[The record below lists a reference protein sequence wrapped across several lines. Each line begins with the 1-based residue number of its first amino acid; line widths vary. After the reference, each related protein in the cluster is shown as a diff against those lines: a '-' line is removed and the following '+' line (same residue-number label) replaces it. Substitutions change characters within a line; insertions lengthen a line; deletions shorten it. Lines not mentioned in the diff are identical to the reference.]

1 MRIAMVSEHA
11 SPLVAS
17 DGLGGVDAGGQNV
30 AVRALALAL
39 ADAGHEVVV
48 HTRRTDPRTPRRVPM
63 ASGVV
68 VDHVDAGPAAE
79 LPKDELV
86 DLMDAFSADLAAC
99 WRSER
104 PDVVHAHFWMSGLAA
119 LPAARALGVP
129 VVQTFH
135 ALGSVKRRHQGADDT
150 SPARRVAAES
160 DLGASVDRVLATCRD
175 EAEELAALGV
185 PAEQVTVVPCGVDVE
200 HFTPAGETAP
210 RPSTSGRGG
219 FRVLTVSR
227 LVPRKGVDTV
237 IAALGHLPRD
247 TRLTVAGGPGADRL
261 EDDPEVRRLRAL
273 AARTGVADRVTFLG
287 AVTHDALPALYRGA
301 DAIACVPVYEPFGLV
316 PLEAM
321 ACGRPVVAAAVG
333 GLADTVVDDVTGHH
347 VPAGDP
353 VAVAAALDA
362 LRAHPRRARALGRA
376 GRRRA
381 VAEYG
386 WDRVAAAHEQ
396 AYAGVLAS
404 TTMASG
410 VLTTGSP
417 A

>member
-17 DGLGGVDAGGQNV
+17 NGLGGVDAGGQNV

-63 ASGVV
+63 AAGVV
-68 VDHVDAGPAAE
+68 VDHVDAGPPAE

-99 WRSER
+99 WRADR
-104 PDVVHAHFWMSGLAA
+104 PDIVHAHFWMSGLAA

-129 VVQTFH
+129 IVQTFH
-135 ALGSVKRRHQGADDT
+135 ALGSVKRRHQGPDDT

-160 DLGASVDRVLATCRD
+160 DLGAKVDQVLATCRD
-175 EAEELAALGV
+175 EADELAALGV
-185 PAEQVTVVPCGVDVE
+185 PAGQVTVVPCGVDVE
-200 HFTPAGETAP
+200 HFTPAGDGTP
-210 RPSTSGRGG
+210 RRSASGRGG
-219 FRVLTVSR
+219 FRVLSVSR

-237 IAALGHLPRD
+237 IAALGRLPRD
-247 TRLTVAGGPGADRL
+247 VELTVAGGPGADRL
-261 EDDPEVRRLRAL
+261 DDDPEVRRLRAL

-287 AVTHDALPALYRGA
+287 AVAHDALPGLYRDA
-301 DAIACVPVYEPFGLV
+301 DAVACVPVYEPFGLV

-333 GLADTVVDDVTGHH
+333 GLADTVVDGVTGHH

-353 VAVAAALDA
+353 AAVAAALDA
-362 LRAHPRRARALGRA
+362 LRAHPRRARAFGRA

-396 AYAGVLAS
+396 AYAGVVAS
-404 TTMASG
+404 TEVSSG

>member
-17 DGLGGVDAGGQNV
+17 NGLGGVDAGGQNV

-63 ASGVV
+63 AAGVV
-68 VDHVDAGPAAE
+68 VDHVDAGPPAE

-99 WRSER
+99 WRAER

-129 VVQTFH
+129 IVQTFH

-175 EAEELAALGV
+175 EADELAALGV

-200 HFTPAGETAP
+200 HFTPGDGV
-210 RPSTSGRGG
+210 STSGRGG

-237 IAALGHLPRD
+237 IAALGRLPRD
-247 TRLTVAGGPGADRL
+247 VELTVAGGPSADRL
-261 EDDPEVRRLRAL
+261 DDDPEVRRLRAL

-287 AVTHDALPALYRGA
+287 AVAHDALPGALPRRRRRG
-301 DAIACVPVYEPFGLV
+301 L
-316 PLEAM
+316 
-321 ACGRPVVAAAVG
+321 RPG
-333 GLADTVVDDVTGHH
+333 
-347 VPAGDP
+347 
-353 VAVAAALDA
+353 
-362 LRAHPRRARALGRA
+362 LRAVRARPARGDGLRAPRRRGRGRRARRHRRRRRHRPPRPGGRPGRGRRGARRAAGASPPRPCVRA
-376 GRRRA
+376 GRATPRGRR
-381 VAEYG
+381 VRLG
-386 WDRVAAAHEQ
+386 PRRRRPR
-396 AYAGVLAS
+396 AGVRGRP
-404 TTMASG
+404 G
-410 VLTTGSP
+410 VDHGCRP
-417 A
+417 AC

>member
-17 DGLGGVDAGGQNV
+17 NGLGGVDAGGQNV

-63 ASGVV
+63 AAGVV
-68 VDHVDAGPAAE
+68 VDHVDAGPPAE

-86 DLMDAFSADLAAC
+86 DLMDAFSVDLAAC
-99 WRSER
+99 WRTER

-129 VVQTFH
+129 IVQTFH

-160 DLGASVDRVLATCRD
+160 DLGAKVDQVLATCRD
-175 EAEELAALGV
+175 EADELAALGV
-185 PAEQVTVVPCGVDVE
+185 PAEQMTVVPCGVDVE
-200 HFTPAGETAP
+200 HFTPAGEGAP
-210 RPSTSGRGG
+210 RGSTSGRGG

-237 IAALGHLPRD
+237 IAALGRLPHD
-247 TRLTVAGGPGADRL
+247 VELVVAGGPSADRL
-261 EDDPEVRRLRAL
+261 DDDPEVRRLRAL

-287 AVTHDALPALYRGA
+287 AVAHDALPGLYRGA
-301 DAIACVPVYEPFGLV
+301 DAVACVPVYEPFGLV

-333 GLADTVVDDVTGHH
+333 GLADTVVDGVTGHH

-353 VAVAAALDA
+353 AAVAAALDA
-362 LRAHPRRARALGRA
+362 LRAHPRRARAFGRA

-404 TTMASG
+404 TTVSSG

>member
-63 ASGVV
+63 AAGVV

-99 WRSER
+99 WRAER

-129 VVQTFH
+129 IVQTFH

-160 DLGASVDRVLATCRD
+160 DLGASVDQVLATCRD
-175 EAEELAALGV
+175 EADELAALGV

-200 HFTPAGETAP
+200 HFTPAGDGA
-210 RPSTSGRGG
+210 STSGRSG

-237 IAALGHLPRD
+237 ITALGRLPRD
-247 TRLTVAGGPGADRL
+247 VELTVAGGPTADRL
-261 EDDPEVRRLRAL
+261 DDDPEVRRLRAL
-273 AARTGVADRVTFLG
+273 AARTGVADRVTFMG
-287 AVTHDALPALYRGA
+287 AVAHDALPALYRGA
-301 DAIACVPVYEPFGLV
+301 DAVACVPVYEPFGLV

-333 GLADTVVDDVTGHH
+333 GLADTVVDGVTGHH
-347 VPAGDP
+347 VPSGDP
-353 VAVAAALDA
+353 AAVAAALDA

-381 VAEYG
+381 VDEYG

-404 TTMASG
+404 TDVSSRA
-410 VLTTGSP
+410 LTTGSP

>member
-17 DGLGGVDAGGQNV
+17 NGLGGVDAGGQNV

-63 ASGVV
+63 AANVV
-68 VDHVDAGPAAE
+68 VDHVDAGPPAE

-99 WRSER
+99 WRAEP

-129 VVQTFH
+129 IVQTFH
-135 ALGSVKRRHQGADDT
+135 ALGSVKRRHQGPDDT

-160 DLGASVDRVLATCRD
+160 DLGAKVDQVLATCRD
-175 EAEELAALGV
+175 EADELAALGV

-200 HFTPAGETAP
+200 HFRPASDGAP
-210 RPSTSGRGG
+210 RGAASGHAG
-219 FRVLTVSR
+219 FRVLSVSR

-237 IAALGHLPRD
+237 IAALGRLPRD
-247 TRLTVAGGPGADRL
+247 VELTVAGGPSADRL
-261 EDDPEVRRLRAL
+261 DDDPEVRRLRAL

-287 AVTHDALPALYRGA
+287 AVAHDALPGLYRGA
-301 DAIACVPVYEPFGLV
+301 DAVACVPVYEPFGLV

-333 GLADTVVDDVTGHH
+333 GLADTVVDGVTGHH

-353 VAVAAALDA
+353 AAVAAALGA
-362 LRAHPRRARALGRA
+362 LRAHPRHARAFGRA

-396 AYAGVLAS
+396 AYAGVVAS
-404 TTMASG
+404 TTMSSG